1 MKRFVTVVCIF
12 MFFSVG
18 TGLFRLNQL
27 NQIPIHVDNFSTLNL
42 IEIYL
47 LGIVMSAIAYPIYP
61 EIAVEH
67 MSLYSKQKKDRES
80 DFFMNS
86 KVVRNAIENY
96 QSPKLLVWSS
106 NDYMIGKN
114 EARVALALNGAT
126 LSKDGKK
133 VSIQVPI
140 KYPRNSLVKLV
151 PGIEVQEGL
160 FWILQQKGWY
170 HTGTMTWTHK
180 LNSED

>member
-61 EIAVEH
+61 EIAIER
-67 MSLYSKQKKDRES
+67 MSLYSK
-80 DFFMNS
+80 
-86 KVVRNAIENY
+86 
-96 QSPKLLVWSS
+96 
-106 NDYMIGKN
+106 
-114 EARVALALNGAT
+114 
-126 LSKDGKK
+126 
-133 VSIQVPI
+133 
-140 KYPRNSLVKLV
+140 
-151 PGIEVQEGL
+151 
-160 FWILQQKGWY
+160 
-170 HTGTMTWTHK
+170 
-180 LNSED
+180 

>member
-1 MKRFVTVVCIF
+1 
-12 MFFSVG
+12 
-18 TGLFRLNQL
+18 
-27 NQIPIHVDNFSTLNL
+27 
-42 IEIYL
+42 
-47 LGIVMSAIAYPIYP
+47 
-61 EIAVEH
+61 
-67 MSLYSKQKKDRES
+67 
-80 DFFMNS
+80 MNS

-140 KYPRNSLVKLV
+140 KYPRNSSVKLV